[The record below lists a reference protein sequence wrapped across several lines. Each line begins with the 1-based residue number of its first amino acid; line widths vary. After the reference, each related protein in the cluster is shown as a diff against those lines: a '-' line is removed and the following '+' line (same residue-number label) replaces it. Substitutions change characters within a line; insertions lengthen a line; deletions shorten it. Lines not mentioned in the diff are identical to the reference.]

1 MKAIVSKEDN
11 KVRYAE
17 VYSETAEKFIEAVS
31 KFRIYKEEEF

>member
-17 VYSETAEKFIEAVS
+17 VYSETAEKFIETVD
-31 KFRIYKEEEF
+31 KFRVYEDEE